1 MSMRVLVFAG
11 SRSQLL
17 QHIPVERTVRSFR
30 AWEPRLVLSSERGDH
45 ALWAPLLDDYGIT
58 PCHRLGPAPASLS
71 DASLLAHIMGSASLL
86 LHREAPAA
94 VLVYG
99 HSVTTLAAALA
110 AAEHGIPLIHVGAG
124 QCPKDMSSPEGRHAE
139 LTDRLSSLLCCL
151 DPADEQGLHARQ
163 MERGTCVTGDT
174 LYDLF
179 EQDRPRLQ
187 PFEETERHGAA
198 FGEFILCYLSRPA
211 ALRSPDGIRSLLEGL
226 QVLHARQER
235 PVLLVQHPSAL
246 ACFQEREQQIPD
258 GIRILP
264 PLTHIA
270 FLSLVCASTFVV
282 TDSPALQREALYA
295 GKRALL
301 LPPVPSGS
309 AAVQN
314 GWHIACASAADLAT
328 AGETVLQP
336 CPHPGLPGTSG
347 QASRRVAAAVM
358 AILADIADGIPQSV
372 FGNFSFYSY
381 KKACGQKKTVRG
393 SKNSRRLSNGT
404 PAI

>member
-314 GWHIACASAADLAT
+314 GWHIACASAADLAA

-358 AILADIADGIPQSV
+358 AILADIADGIPQGDSAS
-372 FGNFSFYSY
+372 GP
-381 KKACGQKKTVRG
+381 QDD
-393 SKNSRRLSNGT
+393 
-404 PAI
+404 

>member
-1 MSMRVLVFAG
+1 MNMRVLAFAG

-30 AWEPRLVLSSERGDH
+30 AWEPRLVLSSEKNDH
-45 ALWAPLLDDYGIT
+45 ALWAPLLENYDIT

-86 LHREAPAA
+86 MHREAPAA

-99 HSVTTLAAALA
+99 HSVTTMAAALA
-110 AAEHGIPLIHVGAG
+110 ATELGIPVIHVGAG
-124 QCPKDMSSPEGRHAE
+124 QLPGDMDSPEGRHAE
-139 LTDRLSSLLCCL
+139 ITDRLATLLCCL
-151 DPADEQGLHARQ
+151 DPADERSLHTRL

-187 PFEETERHGAA
+187 PFEEAERHEAA

-211 ALRSPDGIRSLLEGL
+211 ALRSRDDIRSLLEGL
-226 QVLHARQER
+226 QALHARQER
-235 PVLLVQHPSAL
+235 PILLVRHPSVL
-246 ACFQEREQQIPD
+246 SCFREQRIPE

-264 PLTHIA
+264 PLPHTA
-270 FLSLVCASTFVV
+270 FLSLVCAGAFVV
-282 TDSPALQREALYA
+282 TDSPSLQREALYA

-301 LPPVPSGS
+301 LPPLLSGS
-309 AAVQN
+309 AAVED
-314 GWHIACASAADLAT
+314 GWHIPCASAADLAA
-328 AGETVLQP
+328 AGDTVLQP

-358 AILADIADGIPQSV
+358 AILADIADGIPQ
-372 FGNFSFYSY
+372 GNADS
-381 KKACGQKKTVRG
+381 CPQGD
-393 SKNSRRLSNGT
+393 
-404 PAI
+404 

>member
-1 MSMRVLVFAG
+1 MNMCVLVFAG

-30 AWEPRLVLSSERGDH
+30 AWEPRLVLSSEKGDH
-45 ALWAPLLDDYGIT
+45 ALWAPLLEDYDIT

-86 LHREAPAA
+86 MHREAPAA

-99 HSVTTLAAALA
+99 HSVTTMAAALA
-110 AAEHGIPLIHVGAG
+110 ATELGIPVIHVGAG
-124 QCPKDMSSPEGRHAE
+124 QLPGDMDSPEGRHAE
-139 LTDRLSSLLCCL
+139 IMDRLATLLCCL
-151 DPADEQGLHARQ
+151 DPADERSLHTRL

-179 EQDRPRLQ
+179 EQYRPRLQ
-187 PFEETERHGAA
+187 PFEEAERHGAA
-198 FGEFILCYLSRPA
+198 FGGFILCYLSRPA

-226 QVLHARQER
+226 QALHARQER
-235 PVLLVQHPSAL
+235 PILLVRHPSVL
-246 ACFQEREQQIPD
+246 SCFREQQIPE

-264 PLTHIA
+264 HLPHTA
-270 FLSLVCASTFVV
+270 FLSLVCAGAFVV
-282 TDSPALQREALYA
+282 TDSPSLQREALYA

-301 LPPVPSGS
+301 LPPLLSGS
-309 AAVQN
+309 AAVED
-314 GWHIACASAADLAT
+314 GWHIPCASAADLAA
-328 AGETVLQP
+328 AGDTVLQP

-358 AILADIADGIPQSV
+358 AILADIADGIPQ
-372 FGNFSFYSY
+372 GNADS
-381 KKACGQKKTVRG
+381 CPQGD
-393 SKNSRRLSNGT
+393 
-404 PAI
+404 

>member
-45 ALWAPLLDDYGIT
+45 ALWAPLLDDYGVT

-86 LHREAPAA
+86 MHREAPAA

-99 HSVTTLAAALA
+99 HSVTTMAVALA
-110 AAEHGIPLIHVGAG
+110 ATELSIPVIHVGAG
-124 QCPKDMSSPEGRHAE
+124 QLPGDMDSPEGRHAE
-139 LTDRLSSLLCCL
+139 ITDRLATLLCCL
-151 DPADEQGLHARQ
+151 DPADERSLHTRL

-187 PFEETERHGAA
+187 PFEEAERHGAA

-211 ALRSPDGIRSLLEGL
+211 ALRSPDDIRSLLEGL
-226 QVLHARQER
+226 QALHARQER
-235 PVLLVQHPSAL
+235 PILLVRHPSVL
-246 ACFQEREQQIPD
+246 SCFREQRIPE

-264 PLTHIA
+264 PLPHTA
-270 FLSLVCASTFVV
+270 FLSLVCAGAFVV
-282 TDSPALQREALYA
+282 TDSPSLQREALYA

-301 LPPVPSGS
+301 LPPLLSGS
-309 AAVQN
+309 AAVED
-314 GWHIACASAADLAT
+314 GWHIPCASAADLAA
-328 AGETVLQP
+328 AGDTVLQP

-358 AILADIADGIPQSV
+358 AILADIADGIPQ
-372 FGNFSFYSY
+372 GNADS
-381 KKACGQKKTVRG
+381 CPQGD
-393 SKNSRRLSNGT
+393 
-404 PAI
+404 

>member
-17 QHIPVERTVRSFR
+17 QHIPVERTVWSFR

-358 AILADIADGIPQSV
+358 AILADIADGIPQGDSAS
-372 FGNFSFYSY
+372 GP
-381 KKACGQKKTVRG
+381 QDD
-393 SKNSRRLSNGT
+393 
-404 PAI
+404 

>member
-314 GWHIACASAADLAT
+314 GWHIACTSAADLAA

-358 AILADIADGIPQSV
+358 AILADIADGIPQGDSAS
-372 FGNFSFYSY
+372 GP
-381 KKACGQKKTVRG
+381 QDD
-393 SKNSRRLSNGT
+393 
-404 PAI
+404 

>member
-1 MSMRVLVFAG
+1 MSMRVLVFAS

-45 ALWAPLLDDYGIT
+45 ALWAPLLDDYGVT

-124 QCPKDMSSPEGRHAE
+124 QCPEGMGSPEGRHAE

-358 AILADIADGIPQSV
+358 AILADIADGIPQ
-372 FGNFSFYSY
+372 G
-381 KKACGQKKTVRG
+381 GQ
-393 SKNSRRLSNGT
+393 RLRSTG
-404 PAI
+404 

>member
-124 QCPKDMSSPEGRHAE
+124 QCPKDMGSPEGRHAE

-358 AILADIADGIPQSV
+358 AILADIADGIPQGDSAS
-372 FGNFSFYSY
+372 GP
-381 KKACGQKKTVRG
+381 QDD
-393 SKNSRRLSNGT
+393 
-404 PAI
+404 

>member
-1 MSMRVLVFAG
+1 MNMRVLVFAG

-30 AWEPRLVLSSERGDH
+30 AWEPRLVLSSEKGDH
-45 ALWAPLLDDYGIT
+45 ALWAPLLEDYDIT

-86 LHREAPAA
+86 MHREAPAA

-99 HSVTTLAAALA
+99 HSVTTMAAALA
-110 AAEHGIPLIHVGAG
+110 ATELGIPVIHVGAG
-124 QCPKDMSSPEGRHAE
+124 QLPGDMDSPEGRHAE
-139 LTDRLSSLLCCL
+139 ITDRLATLLCCL
-151 DPADEQGLHARQ
+151 DPADEEDLHTRQ

-179 EQDRPRLQ
+179 EQDRPHLQ
-187 PFEETERHGAA
+187 PFEEAERHGAA

-211 ALRSPDGIRSLLEGL
+211 ALRSPDNIRSLLEGL
-226 QVLHARQER
+226 QALHARQER
-235 PVLLVQHPSAL
+235 PILLVRHPSVL
-246 ACFQEREQQIPD
+246 SCFREQRIPE

-264 PLTHIA
+264 PLPHTA
-270 FLSLVCASTFVV
+270 FLSLVCAGAFVV
-282 TDSPALQREALYA
+282 TDSPSLQREALYA

-301 LPPVPSGS
+301 LPPLLSGS
-309 AAVQN
+309 AAVED
-314 GWHIACASAADLAT
+314 GWHIPCASAADLAA
-328 AGETVLQP
+328 AGDTVLQP

-358 AILADIADGIPQSV
+358 AILADIADGIPQ
-372 FGNFSFYSY
+372 GNADS
-381 KKACGQKKTVRG
+381 CPQGD
-393 SKNSRRLSNGT
+393 
-404 PAI
+404 

>member
-336 CPHPGLPGTSG
+336 CPHPSLPGTSG

-358 AILADIADGIPQSV
+358 AILADIADGIPQGDSAS
-372 FGNFSFYSY
+372 GP
-381 KKACGQKKTVRG
+381 QDD
-393 SKNSRRLSNGT
+393 
-404 PAI
+404 

>member
-45 ALWAPLLDDYGIT
+45 ALWAPLLDDYGVT

-110 AAEHGIPLIHVGAG
+110 AAEHGIPVIHVGAG
-124 QCPKDMSSPEGRHAE
+124 QCPEGMSSPEGRHAE
-139 LTDRLSSLLCCL
+139 LTDRLSTLLCCL
-151 DPADEQGLHARQ
+151 DPADEQDLHARQ

-187 PFEETERHGAA
+187 PFEEAERHGAT
-198 FGEFILCYLSRPA
+198 FGEFILCYLSQPA

-226 QVLHARQER
+226 QALHARQER

-246 ACFQEREQQIPD
+246 ACFQEREQRIPD

-270 FLSLVCASTFVV
+270 FLSLVCASTFAV

-314 GWHIACASAADLAT
+314 GWHIACTSAADLAAAGDRIRVCPGPAVRLPVGWRPPSWPSLPTSRT
-328 AGETVLQP
+328 ASLR
-336 CPHPGLPGTSG
+336 GT
-347 QASRRVAAAVM
+347 APPAHRMIDA
-358 AILADIADGIPQSV
+358 
-372 FGNFSFYSY
+372 
-381 KKACGQKKTVRG
+381 
-393 SKNSRRLSNGT
+393 LSSAT
-404 PAI
+404 C

>member
-1 MSMRVLVFAG
+1 MNMRVLVFAG

-30 AWEPRLVLSSERGDH
+30 AWEPRLVLSSEKGDH
-45 ALWAPLLDDYGIT
+45 ALWAPLLGDYDIT

-86 LHREAPAA
+86 MHREAPAA

-99 HSVTTLAAALA
+99 HSVTTMAAALA
-110 AAEHGIPLIHVGAG
+110 ATELGIPVIHVGAG
-124 QCPKDMSSPEGRHAE
+124 QLPGDMDSPEGRHAE
-139 LTDRLSSLLCCL
+139 ITDRLATLLCCL
-151 DPADEQGLHARQ
+151 DPADERSLHTRL

-179 EQDRPRLQ
+179 EQDRPHLQ
-187 PFEETERHGAA
+187 PFEEAERHGAA

-211 ALRSPDGIRSLLEGL
+211 ALRSPDDNRSLLEGL
-226 QVLHARQER
+226 RALHARQER
-235 PVLLVQHPSAL
+235 PILLVRHPSVL
-246 ACFQEREQQIPD
+246 SCFREQRIPE

-264 PLTHIA
+264 PLPHTA
-270 FLSLVCASTFVV
+270 FLSLVCAGAFVV
-282 TDSPALQREALYA
+282 TDSPSLQREALYA

-301 LPPVPSGS
+301 LPPLLSGS
-309 AAVQN
+309 AAVED
-314 GWHIACASAADLAT
+314 GWHILCASAADLAA
-328 AGETVLQP
+328 AGDTVLQP

-358 AILADIADGIPQSV
+358 AILADIADGIPQ
-372 FGNFSFYSY
+372 GNADS
-381 KKACGQKKTVRG
+381 CPQGD
-393 SKNSRRLSNGT
+393 
-404 PAI
+404 

>member
-1 MSMRVLVFAG
+1 MNMRVLVFAG

-30 AWEPRLVLSSERGDH
+30 AWEPRLVLSSEKGDH
-45 ALWAPLLDDYGIT
+45 ALWAPLLEDYDIT

-86 LHREAPAA
+86 IHREAPAA

-99 HSVTTLAAALA
+99 HSVTTMAVTLAATEL
-110 AAEHGIPLIHVGAG
+110 GIPVIHVGAG
-124 QCPKDMSSPEGRHAE
+124 QLPGDMDSPEGRHAE
-139 LTDRLSSLLCCL
+139 ITDRLATLLCCL
-151 DPADEQGLHARQ
+151 DPADEEALHTRL

-187 PFEETERHGAA
+187 PFEEAERHGAA

-211 ALRSPDGIRSLLEGL
+211 ALRSPDDIRSLLEGL
-226 QVLHARQER
+226 QALHARQER
-235 PVLLVQHPSAL
+235 PILLVRHPSVL
-246 ACFQEREQQIPD
+246 SCFREQRIPE

-264 PLTHIA
+264 PLPHTA
-270 FLSLVCASTFVV
+270 FLSLVCAGAFIV
-282 TDSPALQREALYA
+282 TDSPSLQREALYA

-301 LPPVPSGS
+301 LPPLLSGS
-309 AAVQN
+309 AAVED
-314 GWHIACASAADLAT
+314 GWHIPCASAADLAA
-328 AGETVLQP
+328 AGDTVLQP

-358 AILADIADGIPQSV
+358 AILADIADGIPQ
-372 FGNFSFYSY
+372 GNADS
-381 KKACGQKKTVRG
+381 CPQGD
-393 SKNSRRLSNGT
+393 
-404 PAI
+404 

>member
-30 AWEPRLVLSSERGDH
+30 AWEPRLVLSSEKGDH

-58 PCHRLGPAPASLS
+58 PCHCLGPAPASLS

-86 LHREAPAA
+86 MQREAPAA

-110 AAEHGIPLIHVGAG
+110 AAEHGIPVIHVGAG
-124 QCPKDMSSPEGRHAE
+124 QHPEDMNSPEGRHAE

-151 DPADEQGLHARQ
+151 DPADEEYLHARQ

-174 LYDLF
+174 LYDLL

-187 PFEETERHGAA
+187 PFEEAERHGAA

-211 ALRSPDGIRSLLEGL
+211 SLRSPDGVRSLLEGL
-226 QVLHARQER
+226 QALHTRQER
-235 PVLLVQHPSAL
+235 PILLVQHPSAL
-246 ACFQEREQQIPD
+246 ACFQRMEPQIPD

-270 FLSLVCASTFVV
+270 FLSLVCAGAFVV

-301 LPPVPSGS
+301 LSS
-309 AAVQN
+309 AASESSAVEN
-314 GWHIACASAADLAT
+314 GWHILCASAADLAA
-328 AGETVLQP
+328 AGETVVQP

-358 AILADIADGIPQSV
+358 AILADIADGIPQGDSA
-372 FGNFSFYSY
+372 SSP
-381 KKACGQKKTVRG
+381 RDD
-393 SKNSRRLSNGT
+393 
-404 PAI
+404 

>member
-110 AAEHGIPLIHVGAG
+110 AAEHGIPVIHVGAG

-139 LTDRLSSLLCCL
+139 LTDRLSTLLCCL
-151 DPADEQGLHARQ
+151 DPADEQDLHARQ

-187 PFEETERHGAA
+187 PFEEAERHGAA

-358 AILADIADGIPQSV
+358 AILADIADGIPQGDSAS
-372 FGNFSFYSY
+372 GP
-381 KKACGQKKTVRG
+381 QDD
-393 SKNSRRLSNGT
+393 
-404 PAI
+404 

>member
-139 LTDRLSSLLCCL
+139 LTDRLSTLLCCL
-151 DPADEQGLHARQ
+151 DPADEQDLHARQ

-187 PFEETERHGAA
+187 PFEEAERHGAA

-226 QVLHARQER
+226 QALHARQER
-235 PVLLVQHPSAL
+235 PVLLVQHPSAF

-314 GWHIACASAADLAT
+314 GWHIACASAADLAA

-358 AILADIADGIPQSV
+358 AILADIADGIPQGDSAS
-372 FGNFSFYSY
+372 GP
-381 KKACGQKKTVRG
+381 QDD
-393 SKNSRRLSNGT
+393 
-404 PAI
+404 

>member
-226 QVLHARQER
+226 QVLHARQKR

-358 AILADIADGIPQSV
+358 AILADIADGIPQGDSAS
-372 FGNFSFYSY
+372 GP
-381 KKACGQKKTVRG
+381 QDD
-393 SKNSRRLSNGT
+393 
-404 PAI
+404 

>member
-110 AAEHGIPLIHVGAG
+110 AAEHGIPVIHVGAG

-139 LTDRLSSLLCCL
+139 LTDRLSTLLCCL
-151 DPADEQGLHARQ
+151 DPADEQDLHARQ

-187 PFEETERHGAA
+187 PFEEAERHGAA

-226 QVLHARQER
+226 QALHARQER

-246 ACFQEREQQIPD
+246 VCFQEREQQIPD

-314 GWHIACASAADLAT
+314 GWHIACASAADLAA

-358 AILADIADGIPQSV
+358 AILADIADGIPQGDSASA
-372 FGNFSFYSY
+372 GP
-381 KKACGQKKTVRG
+381 QDD
-393 SKNSRRLSNGT
+393 
-404 PAI
+404 

>member
-1 MSMRVLVFAG
+1 MNMRVLVFAG

-30 AWEPRLVLSSERGDH
+30 AWEPRLVLSSEKNDH
-45 ALWAPLLDDYGIT
+45 ALWAPMLENYDIT

-86 LHREAPAA
+86 MHREAPAA

-99 HSVTTLAAALA
+99 HSVTTMAAALA
-110 AAEHGIPLIHVGAG
+110 ATELGIPVIHVGAG
-124 QCPKDMSSPEGRHAE
+124 QLPGDMDSPEGRHAE
-139 LTDRLSSLLCCL
+139 ITDRLATLLCCL
-151 DPADEQGLHARQ
+151 DPADERSLHTRL

-187 PFEETERHGAA
+187 PFEEAERHEAA

-211 ALRSPDGIRSLLEGL
+211 ALRSPDDIRSLLEGL
-226 QVLHARQER
+226 QALHARQER
-235 PVLLVQHPSAL
+235 PILLVRHPSVL
-246 ACFQEREQQIPD
+246 SCFREQRIPE

-264 PLTHIA
+264 PLPHTA
-270 FLSLVCASTFVV
+270 FLSLVCAGAFVV
-282 TDSPALQREALYA
+282 TDSPSLQREALYA

-301 LPPVPSGS
+301 LPPLLSGS
-309 AAVQN
+309 AAVED
-314 GWHIACASAADLAT
+314 GWHIPCASAADLAA
-328 AGETVLQP
+328 AGDTVLQP

-358 AILADIADGIPQSV
+358 AILADIADGIPQ
-372 FGNFSFYSY
+372 GNADS
-381 KKACGQKKTVRG
+381 CPQGD
-393 SKNSRRLSNGT
+393 
-404 PAI
+404 

>member
-110 AAEHGIPLIHVGAG
+110 AAEHGIPVIHVGAG

-358 AILADIADGIPQSV
+358 AILADIADGIPQGDSAS
-372 FGNFSFYSY
+372 GP
-381 KKACGQKKTVRG
+381 QDD
-393 SKNSRRLSNGT
+393 
-404 PAI
+404 

>member
-110 AAEHGIPLIHVGAG
+110 AAEHGIPVIHVGAG

-139 LTDRLSSLLCCL
+139 LTDRLSTLLCCL
-151 DPADEQGLHARQ
+151 DPADEQDLHARQ
-163 MERGTCVTGDT
+163 MEQGTCVTGDT

-187 PFEETERHGAA
+187 PFEEAERHGAA

-226 QVLHARQER
+226 QALHARQER
-235 PVLLVQHPSAL
+235 PVLLVQHPSAF

-314 GWHIACASAADLAT
+314 GWHIACASAADLAA
-328 AGETVLQP
+328 AGENVLQP

-358 AILADIADGIPQSV
+358 AILADIADGIPQGDSAS
-372 FGNFSFYSY
+372 GP
-381 KKACGQKKTVRG
+381 QDD
-393 SKNSRRLSNGT
+393 
-404 PAI
+404 

>member
-124 QCPKDMSSPEGRHAE
+124 QCPKDMSSPEGQHAE

-235 PVLLVQHPSAL
+235 PVLLVQHPYAL

-358 AILADIADGIPQSV
+358 AILADIADGIPQGDSAS
-372 FGNFSFYSY
+372 GP
-381 KKACGQKKTVRG
+381 QDD
-393 SKNSRRLSNGT
+393 
-404 PAI
+404 

>member
-110 AAEHGIPLIHVGAG
+110 AAEHGIPVIHVGAG

-163 MERGTCVTGDT
+163 MEQGTCVTGDT

-179 EQDRPRLQ
+179 DQDRPRLQ
-187 PFEETERHGAA
+187 PFEEAERHGAA

-226 QVLHARQER
+226 QALHARQER

-314 GWHIACASAADLAT
+314 GWHIACASAADLAA

-358 AILADIADGIPQSV
+358 AILADIADGIPQGDSAS
-372 FGNFSFYSY
+372 GP
-381 KKACGQKKTVRG
+381 QDD
-393 SKNSRRLSNGT
+393 
-404 PAI
+404 

>member
-1 MSMRVLVFAG
+1 MNMRVLVFAG

-30 AWEPRLVLSSERGDH
+30 AWEPRLVLSSEKNDH
-45 ALWAPLLDDYGIT
+45 ALWAPLLENYDIT

-86 LHREAPAA
+86 MHREAPAA

-99 HSVTTLAAALA
+99 HSVTTMAAALA
-110 AAEHGIPLIHVGAG
+110 ATELGIPVIHVGAG
-124 QCPKDMSSPEGRHAE
+124 QLPGDMDSPEGRHAE
-139 LTDRLSSLLCCL
+139 ITDRLATLLCCL
-151 DPADEQGLHARQ
+151 DPADERSLHTRL

-187 PFEETERHGAA
+187 PFEEAERHEAA

-211 ALRSPDGIRSLLEGL
+211 ALRSPDDIRSLLEGL
-226 QVLHARQER
+226 QALHARQER
-235 PVLLVQHPSAL
+235 PILLVRHPSVL
-246 ACFQEREQQIPD
+246 SCFREQRIPE

-264 PLTHIA
+264 PLPHTA
-270 FLSLVCASTFVV
+270 FLSLVCAGAFVV
-282 TDSPALQREALYA
+282 TDSPSLQREALYA

-301 LPPVPSGS
+301 LPPLLSGS
-309 AAVQN
+309 AAVED
-314 GWHIACASAADLAT
+314 GWHIPCASAADLAA
-328 AGETVLQP
+328 AGDTVLQP

-358 AILADIADGIPQSV
+358 AILADIADGIPQ
-372 FGNFSFYSY
+372 GNADS
-381 KKACGQKKTVRG
+381 CPQGD
-393 SKNSRRLSNGT
+393 
-404 PAI
+404 

>member
-1 MSMRVLVFAG
+1 MNTRVLVFAG

-30 AWEPRLVLSSERGDH
+30 AWEPRLVLSSEKGDH
-45 ALWAPLLDDYGIT
+45 ALWAPLLEDYDIT

-86 LHREAPAA
+86 MHREAPAA

-99 HSVTTLAAALA
+99 HSVTTMAAALA
-110 AAEHGIPLIHVGAG
+110 ATELGIPVIHVGAG
-124 QCPKDMSSPEGRHAE
+124 QLPGDMDSPEGRHAE
-139 LTDRLSSLLCCL
+139 ITDRLATLLCCL
-151 DPADEQGLHARQ
+151 DPADERSLYTRL

-187 PFEETERHGAA
+187 PFEEAERHGAA

-226 QVLHARQER
+226 QALHARQHR
-235 PVLLVQHPSAL
+235 PILLVQHPSVL
-246 ACFQEREQQIPD
+246 SCFREQRIPE

-264 PLTHIA
+264 PLPHTA
-270 FLSLVCASTFVV
+270 FLSLVCAGAFVV
-282 TDSPALQREALYA
+282 TDSPSLQREALYA

-301 LPPVPSGS
+301 LPPLLSGS
-309 AAVQN
+309 AAVEDS
-314 GWHIACASAADLAT
+314 WHIPCASAADLAA
-328 AGETVLQP
+328 AGDTVLQP

-358 AILADIADGIPQSV
+358 AILADIADGIPQ
-372 FGNFSFYSY
+372 GNADS
-381 KKACGQKKTVRG
+381 CPQGD
-393 SKNSRRLSNGT
+393 
-404 PAI
+404 

>member
-1 MSMRVLVFAG
+1 MNMRVLVFAG

-30 AWEPRLVLSSERGDH
+30 AWEPRLVLSSEKGDH
-45 ALWAPLLDDYGIT
+45 ALWAPLLEDYDIT

-86 LHREAPAA
+86 IHREAPAA

-99 HSVTTLAAALA
+99 HSATTLAAALA
-110 AAEHGIPLIHVGAG
+110 ATELGVPVIHVGAG
-124 QCPKDMSSPEGRHAE
+124 QLPGDMDSPEGRHAE
-139 LTDRLSSLLCCL
+139 ITDRLATLLCCL
-151 DPADEQGLHARQ
+151 DPADERSLHTRL

-179 EQDRPRLQ
+179 EQDRPHLQ
-187 PFEETERHGAA
+187 PFEEAGRHGAA

-226 QVLHARQER
+226 QALHARQHR
-235 PVLLVQHPSAL
+235 PILLVQHPSVL
-246 ACFQEREQQIPD
+246 SCFREQQIPE
-258 GIRILP
+258 GIRLLP
-264 PLTHIA
+264 PLPHTA
-270 FLSLVCASTFVV
+270 FLSLVCAGAFVV
-282 TDSPALQREALYA
+282 TDSPSLQREALYA

-301 LPPVPSGS
+301 LPPLLSGS
-309 AAVQN
+309 AAVQD
-314 GWHIACASAADLAT
+314 GWHIPCASAADLAA
-328 AGETVLQP
+328 AGDTVLQP

-358 AILADIADGIPQSV
+358 AILADIADGIPQ
-372 FGNFSFYSY
+372 GNADS
-381 KKACGQKKTVRG
+381 CPQRD
-393 SKNSRRLSNGT
+393 
-404 PAI
+404 

>member
-30 AWEPRLVLSSERGDH
+30 AWEPRLVLSSEKGDH

-86 LHREAPAA
+86 MQREAPAA

-110 AAEHGIPLIHVGAG
+110 AAEHGIPVIHVGAG
-124 QCPKDMSSPEGRHAE
+124 QHPEDMNSPEGRHAE

-151 DPADEQGLHARQ
+151 DPADEEYLHARQ

-174 LYDLF
+174 LYDLL

-187 PFEETERHGAA
+187 PFEEAERHGAA

-211 ALRSPDGIRSLLEGL
+211 SLRSPDGVRSLLEGL
-226 QVLHARQER
+226 QALHTRQKR
-235 PVLLVQHPSAL
+235 PILLVQHPSAL
-246 ACFQEREQQIPD
+246 ACFQGMEPQIPD

-270 FLSLVCASTFVV
+270 FLSLVCAGAFVV

-301 LPPVPSGS
+301 LSSAASGS
-309 AAVQN
+309 SAVEN
-314 GWHIACASAADLAT
+314 GWHILCTSAADLAA
-328 AGETVLQP
+328 AGETVVQP

-358 AILADIADGIPQSV
+358 AILADIADGIPQGDSA
-372 FGNFSFYSY
+372 SSP
-381 KKACGQKKTVRG
+381 RDD
-393 SKNSRRLSNGT
+393 
-404 PAI
+404 

>member
-110 AAEHGIPLIHVGAG
+110 AAEHGIPVIHVGAG

-151 DPADEQGLHARQ
+151 DPADEQDLHARQ

-179 EQDRPRLQ
+179 EQDQPRLQ
-187 PFEETERHGAA
+187 PFEEAERHGAA

-226 QVLHARQER
+226 QALHARQER
-235 PVLLVQHPSAL
+235 PVLLVQHPSAF
-246 ACFQEREQQIPD
+246 ACFQGLGQEIPD

-314 GWHIACASAADLAT
+314 GWHIACASAADLAA

-358 AILADIADGIPQSV
+358 AILADIADGIPQGDSAS
-372 FGNFSFYSY
+372 GP
-381 KKACGQKKTVRG
+381 QDD
-393 SKNSRRLSNGT
+393 
-404 PAI
+404 

>member
-30 AWEPRLVLSSERGDH
+30 AWEPRLVLSSERGDY

-58 PCHRLGPAPASLS
+58 PGHRLGPAPASLS

-110 AAEHGIPLIHVGAG
+110 AAEHGIPVIHVGAG

-151 DPADEQGLHARQ
+151 DPADEQDLHARQ
-163 MERGTCVTGDT
+163 MEQGTCVTGDT

-179 EQDRPRLQ
+179 DQDRPRLQ
-187 PFEETERHGAA
+187 PFEEAERHGAA

-226 QVLHARQER
+226 QALHARQER

-301 LPPVPSGS
+301 LPPVPSES

-314 GWHIACASAADLAT
+314 GWHIACASAADLAA

-358 AILADIADGIPQSV
+358 AILADIADGIPQGDSAS
-372 FGNFSFYSY
+372 GP
-381 KKACGQKKTVRG
+381 QDD
-393 SKNSRRLSNGT
+393 
-404 PAI
+404 

>member
-1 MSMRVLVFAG
+1 MNMRVLVFAG

-30 AWEPRLVLSSERGDH
+30 AWEPRLVLSSEKNDH
-45 ALWAPLLDDYGIT
+45 ALWAPLLEDYDIT

-86 LHREAPAA
+86 MHREAPAA

-99 HSVTTLAAALA
+99 HSVTTMAAALA
-110 AAEHGIPLIHVGAG
+110 ATELGIPVIHVGAG
-124 QCPKDMSSPEGRHAE
+124 QLPGDMDSPEGRHAE
-139 LTDRLSSLLCCL
+139 ITDRLATLLCCR
-151 DPADEQGLHARQ
+151 DPADERSLHTRL

-179 EQDRPRLQ
+179 EQDRPHLQ
-187 PFEETERHGAA
+187 PFEEAGRHGAA

-211 ALRSPDGIRSLLEGL
+211 ALRSPDDIRSLLEGL
-226 QVLHARQER
+226 QALHARQER
-235 PVLLVQHPSAL
+235 PILLVRHPSVL
-246 ACFQEREQQIPD
+246 SCFREQQIPE

-264 PLTHIA
+264 HLPHTA
-270 FLSLVCASTFVV
+270 FLSLVCAGAFVV
-282 TDSPALQREALYA
+282 TDSPSLQREALYA

-301 LPPVPSGS
+301 LPPLLSGS
-309 AAVQN
+309 AAVQD
-314 GWHIACASAADLAT
+314 GWHIPCASAADLAA
-328 AGETVLQP
+328 AGDTVLQP

-358 AILADIADGIPQSV
+358 AILADIADGIPQ
-372 FGNFSFYSY
+372 GNADS
-381 KKACGQKKTVRG
+381 CPQGD
-393 SKNSRRLSNGT
+393 
-404 PAI
+404 

>member
-45 ALWAPLLDDYGIT
+45 ALWAPLLDDYGVT

-110 AAEHGIPLIHVGAG
+110 AAEHGIPVIHVGAG
-124 QCPKDMSSPEGRHAE
+124 QCPEDMGSPEGRHAG

-151 DPADEQGLHARQ
+151 DPADEQDLHARQ

-179 EQDRPRLQ
+179 EQDRPRLR
-187 PFEETERHGAA
+187 PFEEAERHGAT

-211 ALRSPDGIRSLLEGL
+211 ALRSPDGVRSLLEGL
-226 QVLHARQER
+226 QALHARQER

-258 GIRILP
+258 G
-264 PLTHIA
+264 
-270 FLSLVCASTFVV
+270 AS
-282 TDSPALQREALYA
+282 
-295 GKRALL
+295 
-301 LPPVPSGS
+301 
-309 AAVQN
+309 
-314 GWHIACASAADLAT
+314 C
-328 AGETVLQP
+328 
-336 CPHPGLPGTSG
+336 
-347 QASRRVAAAVM
+347 
-358 AILADIADGIPQSV
+358 
-372 FGNFSFYSY
+372 
-381 KKACGQKKTVRG
+381 
-393 SKNSRRLSNGT
+393 RL
-404 PAI
+404 